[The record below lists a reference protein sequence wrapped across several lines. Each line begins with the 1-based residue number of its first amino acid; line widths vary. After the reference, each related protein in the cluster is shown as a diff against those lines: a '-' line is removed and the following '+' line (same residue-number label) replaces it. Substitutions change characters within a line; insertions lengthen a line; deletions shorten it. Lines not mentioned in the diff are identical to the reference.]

1 LWAITG
7 AGYKIRSVFET
18 MLKLKSELNI
28 KITIVLSR
36 AGYEVS
42 RLYGVLGKLKL
53 LSSGEYYEEI
63 FVENPIKPISRL
75 PGRVMLG
82 KYELLIMAPTTANT
96 IAKIV
101 NGIADTLVTQ
111 VYAMAEKSK
120 TKVII
125 MPSDI
130 SEKTIT
136 ELPCIIDHAIRRA

>member
-1 LWAITG
+1 MSKYVLWAITG

-125 MPSDI
+125 MPSDLSLI
-130 SEKTIT
+130 HI
-136 ELPCIIDHAIRRA
+136 